1 MRRVTLHIAL
11 SALFASA
18 MLMGASSALAQSR
31 GGRAD
36 NRSERRSAIAE
47 RRGASSV
54 NQGGVSS
61 RRGGER
67 RDMGSINRNDN
78 RVTRN
83 EVSHWPNNNNGG
95 RTGISDMGGRDRAN
109 VEARRNSTRRQF
121 GERSVDNNNGNIG
134 GRPGNNN
141 RPGGNIAD
149 RPGNGGGRP
158 NDGYRPGNG
167 NGRPNDGYRPG
178 NGNGRPNDG
187 YRPGNGN
194 GRPNDGFRPGNGNGR
209 PNDGYRPG
217 NGGGRPNDGYRP
229 GVGRP
234 HSPGHVHM
242 PPSHHGVIV
251 HRPGSWHTPVAPP
264 YRSFRPVCHHIFR
277 PVPPP
282 HYRPWHR
289 APVISGILGLTFGT
303 AYYTSL
309 DYLFN
314 RGYEIDGYYDGVV
327 YLRNIQELSCFWPD
341 VMLNYGTGRTLSSA
355 EFHYSTSYDDLGR
368 FNRLYSDLCSRY
380 GQPMRYI
387 EDDEGIRST
396 WYGGNARGFVS
407 LEYFYRNSRFY
418 TTLSYGGI

>member
-121 GERSVDNNNGNIG
+121 GERTTDNYNNNGNIG

-178 NGNGRPNDG
+178 HGH
-187 YRPGNGN
+187 
-194 GRPNDGFRPGNGNGR
+194 GRPNDGFRPGIGR
-209 PNDGYRPG
+209 PNG
-217 NGGGRPNDGYRP
+217 
-229 GVGRP
+229 
-234 HSPGHVHM
+234 PGHVHM
-242 PPSHHGVIV
+242 PPSHHGVIT

-341 VMLNYGTGRTLSSA
+341 VMLNYGTGRMLSSA

-407 LEYFYRNSRFY
+407 LEYFYRSNRFY

>member
-109 VEARRNSTRRQF
+109 VEARRNGTRRQF
-121 GERSVDNNNGNIG
+121 GERTTDNYNNNGNIG

-167 NGRPNDGYRPG
+167 NGHPSDGYRPG
-178 NGNGRPNDG
+178 HGH
-187 YRPGNGN
+187 
-194 GRPNDGFRPGNGNGR
+194 GRPNDGFRPGIGR
-209 PNDGYRPG
+209 PNG
-217 NGGGRPNDGYRP
+217 
-229 GVGRP
+229 
-234 HSPGHVHM
+234 PGHVHM
-242 PPSHHGVIV
+242 PPSHHGVIT

-407 LEYFYRNSRFY
+407 LEYFYRSNRFY

>member
-61 RRGGER
+61 SRGGER

-109 VEARRNSTRRQF
+109 VEARRNGTRRQF

-149 RPGNGGGRP
+149 RPGNGG
-158 NDGYRPGNG
+158 
-167 NGRPNDGYRPG
+167 
-178 NGNGRPNDG
+178 
-187 YRPGNGN
+187 
-194 GRPNDGFRPGNGNGR
+194 GR

>member
-31 GGRAD
+31 GGRSD

-109 VEARRNSTRRQF
+109 VEARRNGTRRQF
-121 GERSVDNNNGNIG
+121 GERTTDNYNNNGNIG

-158 NDGYRPGNG
+158 NDGYRPGHG
-167 NGRPNDGYRPG
+167 H
-178 NGNGRPNDG
+178 
-187 YRPGNGN
+187 
-194 GRPNDGFRPGNGNGR
+194 GRPNDGFRPGIGR
-209 PNDGYRPG
+209 PNG
-217 NGGGRPNDGYRP
+217 
-229 GVGRP
+229 
-234 HSPGHVHM
+234 PGHVHM
-242 PPSHHGVIV
+242 PPSHHGVIT

-407 LEYFYRNSRFY
+407 LEYFYRSNRFY

>member
-121 GERSVDNNNGNIG
+121 GERTTDNYNNNGNIG

-178 NGNGRPNDG
+178 HGH
-187 YRPGNGN
+187 
-194 GRPNDGFRPGNGNGR
+194 GRPNDGFRPGIGR
-209 PNDGYRPG
+209 PNG
-217 NGGGRPNDGYRP
+217 
-229 GVGRP
+229 
-234 HSPGHVHM
+234 PGHVHM
-242 PPSHHGVIV
+242 PPSHHGVIT

-407 LEYFYRNSRFY
+407 LEYFYRSNRFY

>member
-1 MRRVTLHIAL
+1 MSRVTLHTAL
-11 SALFASA
+11 SALFAAA

-121 GERSVDNNNGNIG
+121 GERTTDNYNNNGNIG

-178 NGNGRPNDG
+178 HGH
-187 YRPGNGN
+187 
-194 GRPNDGFRPGNGNGR
+194 GRPNDGFRPGIGR
-209 PNDGYRPG
+209 PNG
-217 NGGGRPNDGYRP
+217 
-229 GVGRP
+229 
-234 HSPGHVHM
+234 PGHVHM
-242 PPSHHGVIV
+242 PPSHHDVIT

-407 LEYFYRNSRFY
+407 LEYFYRSNRFY

>member
-11 SALFASA
+11 SALFALA

-109 VEARRNSTRRQF
+109 VEARRNGTRRQF
-121 GERSVDNNNGNIG
+121 GERTTDNYNNNGNIG

-149 RPGNGGGRP
+149 
-158 NDGYRPGNG
+158 
-167 NGRPNDGYRPG
+167 
-178 NGNGRPNDG
+178 
-187 YRPGNGN
+187 
-194 GRPNDGFRPGNGNGR
+194 RPGNGNGR

-229 GVGRP
+229 GHGHGRP
-234 HSPGHVHM
+234 NDGFRPGIGRPNGPGHVHM
-242 PPSHHGVIV
+242 PPSHHGVIT

-407 LEYFYRNSRFY
+407 LEYFYRSNRFY

>member
-11 SALFASA
+11 SALFALA

-109 VEARRNSTRRQF
+109 VEARRNGTRRQF
-121 GERSVDNNNGNIG
+121 GERTTDNYNNNGNIG

-149 RPGNGGGRP
+149 RPGN
-158 NDGYRPGNG
+158 D

-178 NGNGRPNDG
+178 HGH
-187 YRPGNGN
+187 
-194 GRPNDGFRPGNGNGR
+194 GRPNDGFRPGIGR
-209 PNDGYRPG
+209 PNG
-217 NGGGRPNDGYRP
+217 
-229 GVGRP
+229 
-234 HSPGHVHM
+234 PGHVHM
-242 PPSHHGVIV
+242 PPSHHGVIT

-407 LEYFYRNSRFY
+407 LEYFYRSNRFY